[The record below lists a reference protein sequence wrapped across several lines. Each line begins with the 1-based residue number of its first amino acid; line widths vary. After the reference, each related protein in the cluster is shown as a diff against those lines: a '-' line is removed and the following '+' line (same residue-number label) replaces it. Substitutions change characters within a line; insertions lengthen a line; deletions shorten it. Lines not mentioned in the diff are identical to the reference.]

1 MVSLVLV
8 AHSQRLLDALVEMV
22 TETVAG
28 APACHTA
35 GGTDDGRMG
44 TSLRLV
50 VAACRSALAGD
61 SDGALVLYDAGSAW
75 LTIELALDELGE
87 DERGRI
93 HVSHA
98 PLVEGTLAAAA
109 RGASGGGMREMAEAA
124 GEALD
129 SDKQPDRIDVTPG
142 DTGQRARATASSAGI

>member
-22 TETVAG
+22 TQTVAG
-28 APACHTA
+28 APACHAA

-50 VAACRSALAGD
+50 VDACRAAVAEGSDDAL
-61 SDGALVLYDAGSAW
+61 LLYDAGSAW
-75 LTIELALDELGE
+75 LTIEFALDELREGE
-87 DERGRI
+87 RDRL

-109 RGASGGGMREMAEAA
+109 RGARGGGWREMAEAA
-124 GEALD
+124 RVALD
-129 SDKQPDRIDVTPG
+129 SDKQPDRIDTTLG
-142 DTGQRARATASSAGI
+142 SAAQRTA

>member
-22 TETVAG
+22 TGTISG

-44 TSLRLV
+44 TSLRRV
-50 VAACRSALAGD
+50 VDACRAALSSG
-61 SDGALVLYDAGSAW
+61 SGGALVLYDAGSAW
-75 LTIELALDELGE
+75 LTFELALDELGH
-87 DERGRI
+87 DERDRI

-109 RGASGGGMREMAEAA
+109 RGASGGDVREMAEAA
-124 GEALD
+124 DEALA
-129 SDKQPDRIDVTPG
+129 SDKQPGRIDTPFG
-142 DTGQRARATASSAGI
+142 DAARRTA

>member
-22 TETVAG
+22 TETVDG
-28 APACHTA
+28 APPCHAA

-44 TSLRLV
+44 TSLRRV
-50 VAACRSALAGD
+50 VEACRAALADG

-75 LTIELALDELGE
+75 LTIELALDELRG
-87 DERGRI
+87 DERDRL

-98 PLVEGTLAAAA
+98 PLVEGVLAAAA
-109 RGASGGGMREMAEAA
+109 IGARGGGLAEMALAA
-124 GEALD
+124 HRALAT
-129 SDKQPDRIDVTPG
+129 DKQPDQ
-142 DTGQRARATASSAGI
+142 TGAPFEEMARAPIT